1 MSDFDRDEIPKWFRD
16 PVTNS
21 ERLNIGKTNE
31 EIAAGIQQRM
41 EDTQKFDKQWRVP
54 YDEERDLG
62 YDDLRDLFNDGGVT
76 GWDAGYDSLDEPR
89 RD

>member
-1 MSDFDRDEIPKWFRD
+1 MSDFDRGEIPKWFRG

-21 ERLNIGKTNE
+21 ERLNMGKTDE
-31 EIAAGIQQRM
+31 EIAAGIQQRIR
-41 EDTQKFDKQWRVP
+41 DTQKLDKQWNVP

-76 GWDAGYDSLDEPR
+76 GWDTGYDPEDEPR